1 MCLHDAKVVIFEASL
16 ESLGLV
22 LKLSKIITNNFYFC
36 LLKNK
41 QIHRMENWIIRKIEK
56 RDNAAVA
63 QLIRAVF
70 DELNIPKVGTA
81 YADPYLDLMFEEYNK
96 PKSVYYV
103 VENNGK
109 ILGSAGVA
117 PLENEA
123 ESICELQKMYFM
135 PETRG
140 RGIGAQVMNV
150 CLQSAKDFGFES
162 CYLETMPFMHDA
174 QKLYKKVG
182 FEYIDA
188 PMGSTGHVSCPVWML
203 KKL

>member
-1 MCLHDAKVVIFEASL
+1 
-16 ESLGLV
+16 
-22 LKLSKIITNNFYFC
+22 
-36 LLKNK
+36 
-41 QIHRMENWIIRKIEK
+41 MENWNIRKIEK
-56 RDNAAVA
+56 KDNEAVA
-63 QLIRAVF
+63 RLISAVF

-81 YADPYLDLMFEEYNK
+81 YEDAYLDLMFEEYNK

-109 ILGSAGVA
+109 IVGSAGVA

-123 ESICELQKMYFM
+123 ETICELQKMYFL

-150 CLQSAKDFGFES
+150 CLQSAKDFGFEN
-162 CYLETMPFMHDA
+162 CYLETMPFMLDA

-188 PMGSTGHVSCPVWML
+188 PMGNTGHVSCPVWML

>member
-1 MCLHDAKVVIFEASL
+1 M
-16 ESLGLV
+16 G
-22 LKLSKIITNNFYFC
+22 
-36 LLKNK
+36 
-41 QIHRMENWIIRKIEK
+41 NWIIRKIEK

-81 YADPYLDLMFEEYNK
+81 YADPYLDLMYEEYNK
-96 PKSVYYV
+96 PQSVYYV
-103 VENNGK
+103 VEKEGK
-109 ILGSAGVA
+109 VVGSAGIA
-117 PLENEA
+117 PLENE
-123 ESICELQKMYFM
+123 EETICELQKMYFL

-140 RGIGAQVMNV
+140 RGIGGRLMTE
-150 CLQSAKDFGFES
+150 CLESAKGFGFEN

-174 QKLYKKVG
+174 QKLYKKSG